1 MLTTATQRSVHV
13 SGIPVGYHVAGEGP
27 EPALVLIHGG
37 TGHPETSFASL
48 LEHFTQ
54 HRSAIVPGYSGSSL
68 TPLPKGE
75 IDVDML
81 VDQVAGVVEDAARG
95 PVDLFGISTG
105 AVVAAALAG
114 KRPELV
120 RRMIVLGGF
129 AHYRQPWQRLL
140 MRTWL
145 RLAELDA
152 NAFAEFTLL
161 HVLSDTFIDSMSAS
175 ERLRLRSGLMPSEG
189 LIAVLELINRL
200 DISDYVRNIK
210 CPTLVVGMRQDQLVP
225 VRYAREFRDAIPG
238 SDYVELDSG
247 HAAAM
252 EKPAELLKTIEEF
265 LA

>member
-1 MLTTATQRSVHV
+1 MLTTTTQRSVDV

-27 EPALVLIHGG
+27 GPELVLIHGG
-37 TGHPETSFASL
+37 TGHPETSFATL

-54 HRSAIVPGYSGSSL
+54 HRRAIVPGYSGSSL
-68 TPLPKGE
+68 TPLPEGE
-75 IDVDML
+75 VDVDML
-81 VDQVAGVVEDAARG
+81 VDQVAGVVEDAASG

-129 AHYRQPWQRLL
+129 VHYRRPWQRLL

-161 HVLSDTFIDSMSAS
+161 HVVSDTFIDSMGAS
-175 ERLRLRSGLMPSEG
+175 ERLRLRAGLMPSEG
-189 LIAVLELINRL
+189 LIALLELINRL
-200 DISDYVRNIK
+200 DISDYVPKIE

-238 SDYVELDSG
+238 ADYVELDSG
-247 HAAAM
+247 HAAAT
-252 EKPAELLKTIEEF
+252 EKPAELLMTIEKF